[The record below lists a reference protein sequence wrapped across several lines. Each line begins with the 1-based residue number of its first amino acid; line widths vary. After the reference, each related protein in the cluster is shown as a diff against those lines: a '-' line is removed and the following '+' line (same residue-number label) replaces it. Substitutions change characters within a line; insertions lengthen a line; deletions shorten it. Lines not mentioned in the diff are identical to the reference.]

1 MNLPKTKI
9 LSLADIE
16 ALQPQLEHVNFF
28 EKEYA
33 IKTQTIVLGQEKRQL
48 FLLTTNNFP
57 LLHAQ
62 VLDRL
67 KAQDYSYQVRYTD
80 TPWFDRALLRY
91 DQLAKQVSEHEE
103 KWHHEHSVRGHEAV
117 LLLKEIFAKRT
128 EYTAENEFLN
138 DLLRLSYQAGAS
150 DLHFQSEEIG
160 VVLRLRRDG
169 LLETVCIFS
178 HVEFLKYMMKLKF
191 MAGVRMNVETE
202 SQDGRMDFEVEQ
214 ADKKI
219 KIDIRV
225 SIMPWLRGESL
236 VLRFL
241 DSSKGL
247 LTLDQIGTQPF
258 QQQLIKQYLNKNFGM
273 ILVCG
278 PTGSGKTTTVYSL
291 INMINDPSKKIITL
305 EDPVEYELPGIEQSQ
320 INERKGY
327 TFEAGLK
334 GVLRHD
340 PDIIMVWEIRTLEWA
355 EMAINAAL
363 TGHLVI
369 STLHTNSA
377 LESIARLLN
386 MWVKPYMLASAL
398 TMVVGQRLARRVAN
412 SEQKPVSTLMDTKIH
427 ALIEHLPESLRSSLQ
442 YNGSLPV
449 AVGEDPYKWRIALQ
463 EVAVITDKLKHA
475 ILAEETYE
483 TLRKIAHQEWFVS
496 IDQDALMKVIQG
508 KTTMEEVE
516 RVL

>member
-1 MNLPKTKI
+1 
-9 LSLADIE
+9 
-16 ALQPQLEHVNFF
+16 
-28 EKEYA
+28 
-33 IKTQTIVLGQEKRQL
+33 
-48 FLLTTNNFP
+48 
-57 LLHAQ
+57 
-62 VLDRL
+62 
-67 KAQDYSYQVRYTD
+67 
-80 TPWFDRALLRY
+80 
-91 DQLAKQVSEHEE
+91 
-103 KWHHEHSVRGHEAV
+103 
-117 LLLKEIFAKRT
+117 
-128 EYTAENEFLN
+128 
-138 DLLRLSYQAGAS
+138 
-150 DLHFQSEEIG
+150 
-160 VVLRLRRDG
+160 
-169 LLETVCIFS
+169 
-178 HVEFLKYMMKLKF
+178 
-191 MAGVRMNVETE
+191 
-202 SQDGRMDFEVEQ
+202 
-214 ADKKI
+214 
-219 KIDIRV
+219 
-225 SIMPWLRGESL
+225 MPWLRGESL